1 MMNLELELSNTDSL
15 DTATQGLYIKDGDK
29 FKLNSVVAEFQTRVV
44 QMDGKISE
52 LLKET
57 KQFKGKAKDA
67 AAQEALKAQE
77 LEDKKLADL
86 EKNKDFE
93 AYKKSMAEKHDGIVK
108 TLTDELESYKMIATD
123 QSSGHDAMKMA
134 SDIALTVNGVS
145 TAGHLEPQF
154 AKRLRTNF
162 VDGKAVV
169 EVLDKNGSLSAMT
182 QKELLEEIKNL
193 PENAMLIA
201 GSKGKGAGLPANNNS
216 FNGGVD
222 LSKMTPRQKIEY
234 ARQ

>member
-1 MMNLELELSNTDSL
+1 MDLELDSIDGL
-15 DTATQGLYIKDGDK
+15 DDSTKILYTKDGDK
-29 FKLNSVVAEFQTRVV
+29 FKLNSIVADFQTRVG
-44 QMDGKISE
+44 QMDGKIAE

-67 AAQEALKAQE
+67 AELAAIKAQE
-77 LEDKKLADL
+77 VEDKKLADM

-93 AYKKSMAEKHDGIVK
+93 AYKKSMGEKHTNELQI
-108 TLTDELESYKMIATD
+108 LTDEIESYKSIAIN

-169 EVLDKNGSLSAMT
+169 EVLDKDGNLSAMT

-193 PENAMLIA
+193 PENAMLIT
-201 GSKGKGAGLPANNNS
+201 GSKGKGAGLPP
-216 FNGGVD
+216 NGSGTGGID

>member
-1 MMNLELELSNTDSL
+1 MLLDNIDSL
-15 DTATQGLYIKDGDK
+15 DDETKVLYTKSGDK
-29 FKLNSVVAEFQTRVV
+29 FKLNNVVAEFQTRVG
-44 QMDGKISE
+44 QMDGKIAE

-57 KQFKGKAKDA
+57 KQFKGKAKEA
-67 AAQEALKAQE
+67 AAAESLKAQE
-77 LEDKKLADL
+77 LDDKNLADM

-93 AYKKSMAEKHDGIVK
+93 AYKKSMTEKHNNELK
-108 TLTDELESYKMIATD
+108 AMTDEIESFKAIAVS

-162 VDGKAVV
+162 VEGKAVV
-169 EVLDKNGSLSAMT
+169 EVLDKEGNLSAMT
-182 QKELLEEIKNL
+182 QAELLEEIKNL
-193 PENAMLIA
+193 PENAMLIT
-201 GSKGKGAGLPANNNS
+201 GSKGRGAGLPANNG
-216 FNGGVD
+216 FNNGTVD

>member
-1 MMNLELELSNTDSL
+1 MDLELELENTDKL
-15 DTATQGLYIKDGDK
+15 DNATRALYIKDGDK
-29 FKLNSVVAEFQTRVV
+29 FKLNSIVAGFQTRVG
-44 QMDGKISE
+44 QMDSKLSE

-57 KQFKGKAKDA
+57 KQFKGKAKEA
-67 AAQEALKAQE
+67 AEAEALKAQE

-93 AYKKSMAEKHDGIVK
+93 AYKKSMGEKHDNE
-108 TLTDELESYKMIATD
+108 LQALNDEIESFKKIAVN

-134 SDIALTVNGVS
+134 AEIALTVNGVS

-162 VDGKAVV
+162 VEGQAVV
-169 EVLDKNGSLSAMT
+169 EVLDKDGNLSAMT
-182 QKELLEEIKNL
+182 QKELLEEIKTL
-193 PENAMLIA
+193 PENAMLIT
-201 GSKGKGAGLPANNNS
+201 GTKGKGAGLPPNGSGNS
-216 FNGGVD
+216 GVD

>member
-1 MMNLELELSNTDSL
+1 MGLELELDNIDSL
-15 DTATQGLYIKDGDK
+15 DDATKSLYVKDGDK
-29 FKLNSVVAEFQTRVV
+29 FKLNAVVAEFQSRVGK
-44 QMDGKISE
+44 MDSKISE

-57 KQFKGKAKDA
+57 KQFKGKARDA
-67 AAQEALKAQE
+67 AEQEALKAQE

-86 EKNKDFE
+86 EKNKDFD
-93 AYKKSMAEKHDGIVK
+93 AYKKSMAEKHDK
-108 TLTDELESYKMIATD
+108 ELNLLNEQIESFKKIAIS

-162 VDGKAVV
+162 VEGKAVV
-169 EVLDKNGSLSAMT
+169 EVLDAEGNLSAMT
-182 QKELLEEIKNL
+182 QKELSEEIKNL
-193 PENAMLIA
+193 PENAMLIT
-201 GSKGKGAGLPANNNS
+201 GSKGNGAGLPANNGG
-216 FNGGVD
+216 FNGGIDV
-222 LSKMTPRQKIEY
+222 SKMTPRQKIEY